1 MLSLSFSSLSHSLR
15 SLLRLRQE
23 LTKLIARHTESIS
36 DDVAK
41 ATKQSAMYEV
51 LLQGPN
57 VGHFSGVF
65 KLSSEG
71 LFLFRKGHI

>member
-1 MLSLSFSSLSHSLR
+1 MVLR

-51 LLQGPN
+51 LLQELN
-57 VGHFSGVF
+57 VGHFSCTF
-65 KLSSEG
+65 KVI
-71 LFLFRKGHI
+71 F

>member
-1 MLSLSFSSLSHSLR
+1 MLR

-23 LTKLIARHTESIS
+23 LTKLITRHTESIS

-51 LLQGPN
+51 LLQGLN
-57 VGHFSGVF
+57 VGYSPGMFRVYLLRAF
-65 KLSSEG
+65 PCSE
-71 LFLFRKGHI
+71 RDTSEYAH